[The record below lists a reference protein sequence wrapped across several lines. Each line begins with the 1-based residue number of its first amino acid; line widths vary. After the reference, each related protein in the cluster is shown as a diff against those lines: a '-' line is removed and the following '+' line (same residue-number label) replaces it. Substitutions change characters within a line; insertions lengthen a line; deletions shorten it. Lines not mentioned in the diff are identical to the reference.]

1 MWLQGVGFDGVGWR
15 LYGAEFVDFP
25 AAEGWS
31 QIQGVRGSC
40 GGAPAYVLAVVF
52 VNGVLKDFFVI
63 LLLYQDLSVRT
74 L

>member
-1 MWLQGVGFDGVGWR
+1 MDRFELCLQGVGFDGVGWR

-52 VNGVLKDFFVI
+52 VKIGRASCRERVSSPV
-63 LLLYQDLSVRT
+63 
-74 L
+74 